1 MAMRYICVYCGSNP
15 GSRPEF
21 AQAAR
26 ALGETLA
33 RKGLG
38 LVYGGGNVGLMG
50 MLADAA
56 LKAGTEVI
64 GVIPEDLVQRE
75 VAHSGLTTLHEVS
88 SMHERK
94 SLMCGLADGFI
105 AMPGGFGTLDEI
117 MEMVTWRQLG
127 YHQKHCGLLNVAGYY
142 DDFLRFLDGAVKSG
156 LILKDHRSLVIAEQ
170 DADRLIEQL
179 LAEVTGAVKEKWG
192 ERV

>member
-1 MAMRYICVYCGSNP
+1 MKYICVYCGSNP

-21 AQAAR
+21 TQAAK

-50 MLADAA
+50 VLADSA
-56 LKAGTEVI
+56 LKSGTEVI

-75 VAHSGLTTLHEVS
+75 VAHRNLTALHEVT

-94 SLMCGLADGFI
+94 SLMCGLADGFV
-105 AMPGGFGTLDEI
+105 ALPGGFGTLDEI

-127 YHQKHCGLLNVAGYY
+127 YHQKNCGLLNVAGYY

-156 LILKDHRSLVIAEQ
+156 LILGEHRGLVIAEG
-170 DADRLIEQL
+170 DAERLIDRLLES
-179 LAEVTGAVKEKWG
+179 ADGPPKEKMS